1 MRAVPGGITGVGDRA
16 GPGRAQAARAASAI
30 ATARGRS
37 IGPRFTPP
45 GDRLEKAPPVQYS
58 RRMAI
63 LRTPASV
70 MGPAGATVGGL
81 VGGASVVARD
91 LFRR

>member
-1 MRAVPGGITGVGDRA
+1 
-16 GPGRAQAARAASAI
+16 
-30 ATARGRS
+30 
-37 IGPRFTPP
+37 
-45 GDRLEKAPPVQYS
+45 
-58 RRMAI
+58 MAI
-63 LRTPASV
+63 LRTPAFV